1 MGDPHGADRRPPDQ
15 RYDRSLGP
23 VRSALQLR
31 LVLAVLGL
39 LASITG
45 LIVFTAVSSHVGW
58 AVLFG
63 VLVVVTVLD
72 LAVISLR
79 LSQRRHEGSKVE
91 SGRER

>member
-1 MGDPHGADRRPPDQ
+1 MGDPHGTDRRPPDQ

-31 LVLAVLGL
+31 FVLALLGL
-39 LASITG
+39 LASIAG
-45 LIVFTAVSSHVGW
+45 LIVFTAVSSQVGW

-79 LSQRRHEGSKVE
+79 LSQRRHEEAKVK
-91 SGRER
+91 SDREH